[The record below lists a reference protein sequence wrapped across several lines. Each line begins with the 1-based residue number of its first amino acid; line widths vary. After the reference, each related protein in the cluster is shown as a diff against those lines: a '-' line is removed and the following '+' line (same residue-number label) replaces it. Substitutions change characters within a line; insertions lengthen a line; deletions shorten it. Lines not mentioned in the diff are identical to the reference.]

1 MEPRGTLLVASSPQT
16 APLHTSRHVV
26 YRWPRRIFTRMAEVN
41 IDSKCFKQSVAL
53 FHSFPDG
60 EFKIKT
66 LKKSLWVIFAW
77 LTATWANQR
86 EPCWLQLFLG
96 SIQLHRIKNPSHTCP
111 TVLFSVP
118 EKDSLCTNEQKK
130 KNNTTTS
137 YRIWSRF
144 AVCKPACFSDC
155 PDPQS
160 SVQQQIHHIDW
171 AAEGAQTD
179 ECSLRLRSKLHFFF
193 RLVAAFPII
202 CTMHATVLIF

>member
-1 MEPRGTLLVASSPQT
+1 M
-16 APLHTSRHVV
+16 
-26 YRWPRRIFTRMAEVN
+26 VN
-41 IDSKCFKQSVAL
+41 LKSK
-53 FHSFPDG
+53 PW
-60 EFKIKT
+60 
-66 LKKSLWVIFAW
+66 KSLFGSYLLDWRPPEPIRGSRVDCSSSWAPSSS
-77 LTATWANQR
+77 TALKIL
-86 EPCWLQLFLG
+86 PIPVLQYYLVCQKKILY
-96 SIQLHRIKNPSHTCP
+96 
-111 TVLFSVP
+111 VP
-118 EKDSLCTNEQKK
+118 MSKKK